1 MQITVENIRRVNN
14 LKPQKMAELIGISAK
29 TYRLYEKH
37 PELIP
42 PNVAIEI
49 AKIGRVSV
57 DYIFFG

>member
-29 TYRLYEKH
+29 TYRLYEKR